1 VTNTRESFALFSL
14 CFYTR
19 QYYQYCSERLFSV
32 ATLLNKKPVEMLL
45 QASTIQPCGT
55 TQLVSSNL
63 VIDLLNPDIRKQ
75 QPCFSLWQDHS
86 ALC

>member
-1 VTNTRESFALFSL
+1 MTNTRESFALFSL
-14 CFYTR
+14 CFYAR

-55 TQLVSSNL
+55 TQLVSSNRI
-63 VIDLLNPDIRKQ
+63 IDHLDPDIRKQ
-75 QPCFSLWQDHS
+75 QPCFSLGQDQL
-86 ALC
+86 ALG